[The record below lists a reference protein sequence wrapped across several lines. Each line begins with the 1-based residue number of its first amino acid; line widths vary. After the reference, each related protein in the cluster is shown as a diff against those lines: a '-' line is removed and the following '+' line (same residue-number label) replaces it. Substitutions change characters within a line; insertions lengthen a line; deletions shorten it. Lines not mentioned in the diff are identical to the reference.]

1 MSTETVFPYTRKGIL
16 VRGRLATKA
25 KIASLKADPVE
36 DQGKVVSSDRIF
48 DGWYVP
54 EKYKG
59 YFLHVICDDGY
70 MIHAYK
76 DGQKKIR
83 TPKVVESAEA
93 AEIVCKM
100 IDEALS

>member
-1 MSTETVFPYTRKGIL
+1 
-16 VRGRLATKA
+16 
-25 KIASLKADPVE
+25 
-36 DQGKVVSSDRIF
+36 
-48 DGWYVP
+48 
-54 EKYKG
+54 
-59 YFLHVICDDGY
+59 